1 MWVSVLVGLALL
13 VLSGCQ
19 ALCQAEMILFCQFVL
34 IVKPKNGSERGPGNI
49 GKHQANIFPQVP
61 GLWSWRDGPGERKP
75 KACYEVDGGEM
86 KAVRDWSAL
95 AFWNV
100 TALLLCF
107 GIPALPWTA
116 LLLYCH
122 QQPVPQWEMT
132 LLDQRSPGPA
142 ENWDMMEKK
151 ESILT
156 YSLLALGS
164 QMDFFSTAWE
174 IDSLC
179 LLALLFVFFLFLA
192 TFLPHGSFTCF
203 RYYESSLAQELSSL
217 KFPRVPLQL
226 IMELFSFPP
235 LLVCHPFCFLFCNIT
250 LMASAWKSPKDTLH
264 SFTPANWTGFDRY
277 SNNILAHCQVVRV
290 TAIIFASFLKR
301 KYIPGRVSLEFF
313 WFYLINWIYHG
324 FSNEQF
330 CYPVLM
336 LLHPKRQ

>member
-1 MWVSVLVGLALL
+1 MWVSILVGLALL

-164 QMDFFSTAWE
+164 KMDFFFH
-174 IDSLC
+174 C
-179 LLALLFVFFLFLA
+179 LGNR
-192 TFLPHGSFTCF
+192 LPLSFGFIVC
-203 RYYESSLAQELSSL
+203 
-217 KFPRVPLQL
+217 
-226 IMELFSFPP
+226 IFSFPGHISTPWIIYMFQVLWIIPRSRAKQPKISTCPFTADNGIVFISPFTCVSSLLFP
-235 LLVCHPFCFLFCNIT
+235 LL
-250 LMASAWKSPKDTLH
+250 
-264 SFTPANWTGFDRY
+264 
-277 SNNILAHCQVVRV
+277 
-290 TAIIFASFLKR
+290 
-301 KYIPGRVSLEFF
+301 
-313 WFYLINWIYHG
+313 
-324 FSNEQF
+324 
-330 CYPVLM
+330 
-336 LLHPKRQ
+336 